1 MGRHRENALSYFPMD
16 TDTFQDI
23 KIRKLIK
30 YQGGKAFTVY
40 ALLLCL
46 IYKNGYYMR
55 WDEELPFI
63 ISEQT
68 GFDEAYI
75 REVIKSCLALGLF
88 SLQLYDEEGV
98 LTSRGI
104 QERYSSIVKTS
115 RRSCAICEYN
125 LISSEEKPISSEEK
139 PITSEEKPIT
149 SETIPQRKEKG
160 NIKKTL
166 SDESVK
172 EKPVA
177 AAAAT
182 TPHKGKSLEERKGE
196 FYNGIAAYV
205 GRYPPDMLR
214 EFFDYWSETNRSR
227 TKMRYELE
235 RTWELSRRLATWA
248 NRDGKY
254 NKPNTNQNGNYNTS
268 RQPRAGENYAE
279 RAGRL
284 YAELEQPLVDRYG
297 LDTDG

>member
-1 MGRHRENALSYFPMD
+1 MEKDGFIFKSSYYEAIKNLPR
-16 TDTFQDI
+16 DI
-23 KIRKLIK
+23 QGEIYTAIMEYGLYGNETESLKPVARSIFTLIK
-30 YQGGKAFTVY
+30 
-40 ALLLCL
+40 
-46 IYKNGYYMR
+46 
-55 WDEELPFI
+55 
-63 ISEQT
+63 
-68 GFDEAYI
+68 
-75 REVIKSCLALGLF
+75 
-88 SLQLYDEEGV
+88 
-98 LTSRGI
+98 
-104 QERYSSIVKTS
+104 SSIDLS
-115 RRSCAICEYN
+115 RKCAEAGRKGMGN
-125 LISSEEKPISSEEK
+125 RWKERQVPDTGEVGGDPDNNGLITGYKPDNNGLITGYDTKEEKPPTPPKEENK
-139 PITSEEKPIT
+139 ENPPTPIGVGGQK
-149 SETIPQRKEKG
+149 KG
-160 NIKKTL
+160 GL
-166 SDESVK
+166 SFVATD
-172 EKPVA
+172 A

-284 YAELEQPLVDRYG
+284 YAELEQPLIDKYGDKYG

>member
-1 MGRHRENALSYFPMD
+1 MLR
-16 TDTFQDI
+16 Q
-23 KIRKLIK
+23 
-30 YQGGKAFTVY
+30 
-40 ALLLCL
+40 
-46 IYKNGYYMR
+46 
-55 WDEELPFI
+55 
-63 ISEQT
+63 
-68 GFDEAYI
+68 
-75 REVIKSCLALGLF
+75 
-88 SLQLYDEEGV
+88 
-98 LTSRGI
+98 
-104 QERYSSIVKTS
+104 
-115 RRSCAICEYN
+115 
-125 LISSEEKPISSEEK
+125 
-139 PITSEEKPIT
+139 
-149 SETIPQRKEKG
+149 KE

-166 SDESVK
+166 SDKSVK
-172 EKPVA
+172 EKPDA

-182 TPHKGKSLEERKGE
+182 TPHKGKSLEERKRE

-248 NRDGKY
+248 NRDRKY
-254 NKPNTNQNGNYNTS
+254 NKTNTNSNGNDNTP

-284 YAELEQPLVDRYG
+284 YAELEQPLIDRYG

>member
-1 MGRHRENALSYFPMD
+1 MEKDGFIFKSSYYEAIKNLPR
-16 TDTFQDI
+16 DI
-23 KIRKLIK
+23 QGEIYTAIMEYGLYGNETESLKPVARSIFTLIK
-30 YQGGKAFTVY
+30 
-40 ALLLCL
+40 
-46 IYKNGYYMR
+46 
-55 WDEELPFI
+55 
-63 ISEQT
+63 
-68 GFDEAYI
+68 
-75 REVIKSCLALGLF
+75 
-88 SLQLYDEEGV
+88 
-98 LTSRGI
+98 
-104 QERYSSIVKTS
+104 SSIDLS
-115 RRSCAICEYN
+115 RKRSEAGQKGGFA
-125 LISSEEKPISSEEK
+125 SSKVQAKFKQSSSKVQAKFKQASDLLADKEEKPPTPPKEENK
-139 PITSEEKPIT
+139 ENPPTPIGVGGQK
-149 SETIPQRKEKG
+149 KG
-160 NIKKTL
+160 GL
-166 SDESVK
+166 SFVATD
-172 EKPVA
+172 A